1 MLKRTLPN
9 FALLAALVA
18 GGCGD
23 DAREPSEP
31 QTTDPVDA
39 SSSADAG
46 ADAPSADVVPSE
58 DVAPPVDVAALW
70 GDFAPAAAPVP
81 RLTEKQ
87 LENAIHDVFG
97 EGIVVPPIAQSDL
110 VEGGFITVGVGVDT
124 ISPRAADDLER
135 ASREIGRQVVA
146 EENPSRPALCEGAAI
161 DDRGCH
167 ARTLQA
173 YGDLLWRRP
182 MTGAEVDR
190 ISRVSA
196 NAAGVLGDFHEGLAY
211 GIAALIQSPNFLFRR
226 ELGVEDPAR
235 GVRVFTGYEMASRLS
250 FLLWNTTPDATLLA
264 AAAAGELT
272 TDEGIAAQTARLLAD
287 ERSKEGILEFFIEWY
302 ELDELFH
309 LTKDPTVFLQV
320 DDQLG
325 ASAREETLRTI
336 EAIVFDE
343 EGDFREL
350 LTSNRT
356 FLNRQLAALYNV
368 PAPSREGFA
377 EAFLPPD
384 GGRRG
389 LLGQSSVLMLHSHPV
404 SSSATL
410 RGLFVRENLLCMPV
424 GAPPA
429 EVDTYIPE
437 PSGTTLTLRDRVAE
451 HLEGD
456 TCRGCHL
463 QMDQIGLALENFDGV
478 GRWRL
483 LDNGAMIDPTGD
495 LDGEPFDD
503 AWQLAELVA
512 SHPRFHYCTVQ
523 NWMRFATG
531 TIEQLDQLPG
541 VRALAATFAEGE
553 YRILDLVEAF
563 VLSPAFRTAG
573 PIDVT
578 NPAEPGAGAGEE
590 GSE

>member
-9 FALLAALVA
+9 FAFAAALVL

-23 DAREPSEP
+23 DGQAPSDDAVVDTP
-31 QTTDPVDA
+31 DA
-39 SSSADAG
+39 SALADAG
-46 ADAPSADVVPSE
+46 ADVAAPGLDAGDTPE
-58 DVAPPVDVAALW
+58 PGVDVDALW
-70 GDFAPAAAPVP
+70 ASYQPAAPPVP

-97 EGIVVPPIAQSDL
+97 ETIVVPPIAQSDL
-110 VEGGFITVGVGVDT
+110 VEGGFITIGVGLDT
-124 ISPRAADDLER
+124 ISPRAAEDLER
-135 ASREIGRQVVA
+135 ASREIGRQVVDEA
-146 EENPSRPALCEGAAI
+146 NPNRPALCEGATL

-167 ARTLQA
+167 ARTLKA
-173 YGDLLWRRP
+173 YGDRLWRRP

-190 ISRVSA
+190 VSRVSA
-196 NAAGVLGDFHEGLAY
+196 NAATVLGDFHAGLSY
-211 GIAALIQSPNFLFRR
+211 GIAALVQSPNFLFRR
-226 ELGVEDPAR
+226 EIGVEDPAR
-235 GVRVFTGYEMASRLS
+235 GVRVFSNYEMASRLS
-250 FLLWNTTPDATLLA
+250 FLLWNTTPDAELLE
-264 AAAAGELT
+264 AAAAGELV
-272 TDEGIAAQTARLLAD
+272 TDAGIAAQTERMLAD
-287 ERSKEGILEFFIEWY
+287 ERAKEGILEFFIEWY
-302 ELDELFH
+302 ELDELFD
-309 LTKDPTVFLQV
+309 LTKDPTVFRQV

-343 EGDFREL
+343 QGDFREL
-350 LTSNRT
+350 LTTNRT

-389 LLGQSSVLMLHSHPV
+389 LLGHASVLMLHSHPV

-410 RGLFVRENLLCMPV
+410 RGMFVRENLLCMPV

-429 EVDTYIPE
+429 EVDTSIPE

-451 HLEGD
+451 HLEGE

-463 QMDQIGLALENFDGV
+463 LMDPIGLALENFDGV
-478 GRWRL
+478 GRWRV
-483 LDNGAMIDPTGD
+483 LDNGALIDPTGD

-503 AWQLAELVA
+503 AWQLAERVA
-512 SHPRFHYCTVQ
+512 THPRFHYCTVQ
-523 NWMRFATG
+523 NWVRFATG

-573 PIDVT
+573 PIDMT
-578 NPAEPGAGAGEE
+578 IPEEPGTGAGEE